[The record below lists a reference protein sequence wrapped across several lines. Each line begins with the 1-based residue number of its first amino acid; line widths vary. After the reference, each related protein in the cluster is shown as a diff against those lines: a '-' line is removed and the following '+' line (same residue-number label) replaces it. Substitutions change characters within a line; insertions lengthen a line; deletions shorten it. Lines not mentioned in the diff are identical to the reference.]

1 MKAETSGGRAPSL
14 ADQIYARLK
23 QDIFDFRLLP
33 GDRITESQIA
43 EQMGASR
50 TPVREALLRLQ
61 RESYVDVL
69 FRNGWQVKPFDFRYF
84 EELYDIRIALECT
97 AVEHLCQHTSD
108 TDTLAIL
115 QQLKQQWS
123 LPATGR
129 TTDGPASCAMDD
141 TFHGQLVAAAGN
153 REMARIHQDLTE
165 RLRIVRRLD
174 FTQPARID
182 TTYDEHSAI
191 LLAIEEGRAA
201 DAKQHL
207 QNHIV
212 SSRQAVRTIT
222 LHMLQDARTRS
233 QNTTEHTAT

>member
-1 MKAETSGGRAPSL
+1 MKTKASGGRPPSL

-23 QDIFDFRLLP
+23 QDIFDFCLLP
-33 GDRITESQIA
+33 GDRITENHIA
-43 EQMGASR
+43 ERMGASR

-84 EELYDIRIALECT
+84 EELYDIRIVLECS
-97 AVEHLCQHTSD
+97 AVDRLCQRTLD
-108 TDTLAIL
+108 TATQAAL

-123 LPATGR
+123 LPPAER
-129 TTDGPASCAMDD
+129 IAEGPATCAMDE

-174 FTQPARID
+174 FTQPTRID
-182 TTYDEHSAI
+182 ATYDEHMAI
-191 LLAIEEGRAA
+191 IQAIEEGRGA
-201 DAKQHL
+201 DARQHL
-207 QNHIV
+207 QQHIV
-212 SSRQAVRTIT
+212 ASRQAVRTIT
-222 LHMLQDARTRS
+222 LHMLQDARTRNQS
-233 QNTTEHTAT
+233 TTEYTAI

>member
-14 ADQIYARLK
+14 ADQIHARLK

-33 GDRITESQIA
+33 GDRITESHIA
-43 EQMGASR
+43 ERMGASR

-84 EELYDIRIALECT
+84 EELYDIRIVLECS
-97 AVEHLCQHTSD
+97 AVDRLCQRTRD
-108 TDTLAIL
+108 TATQTTL

-123 LPATGR
+123 LPPTER
-129 TTDGPASCAMDD
+129 TTGGPATCAMDEA
-141 TFHGQLVAAAGN
+141 FHGQLVAAAGN
-153 REMARIHQDLTE
+153 REMTRIHQDLTE

-182 TTYDEHSAI
+182 ATYDEHSAI
-191 LLAIEEGRAA
+191 LQAIKEGRAA
-201 DAKQHL
+201 EARLHL
-207 QNHIV
+207 QQHIA
-212 SSRQAVRTIT
+212 SSRQAVRAIT
-222 LHMLQDARTRS
+222 LHMLQDAHARN